1 MKALEISSIK
11 GSFAAAVRELRSE
24 PVALTDGDT
33 PIAVLLPVENADLES
48 ISLSLNPQ
56 FLAII
61 ERSRA
66 RYYQEGGISSEEMR
80 RRLGMEP
87 EAEAEEKPNSKRKRK
102 AN

>member
-11 GSFAAAVRELRSE
+11 GSFADAIRNLQSE

-33 PIAVLLPVENADLES
+33 PIAVLLPVENADLET

-56 FLAII
+56 FLDMI

-66 RYYQEGGISSEEMR
+66 RYYREGGISSEEMR

-87 EAEAEEKPNSKRKRK
+87 AAEAKPNAKRKRK

>member
-11 GSFAAAVRELRSE
+11 GSFAAAIRKLRSE
-24 PVALTDGDT
+24 PVALTDGET
-33 PIAVLLPVENADLES
+33 PIAVLLPVENADLET

-56 FLAII
+56 FLAMI

-66 RYYQEGGISSEEMR
+66 RYYQEGGISPEEVR

-87 EAEAEEKPNSKRKRK
+87 EPEAKPNTRRKRK
-102 AN
+102 AT

>member
-11 GSFAAAVRELRSE
+11 GSFAAAIRELRGE
-24 PVALTDGDT
+24 PVALTDGAT
-33 PIAVLLPVENADLES
+33 PIAVLLPVENADLET

-56 FLAII
+56 FLDMI

-87 EAEAEEKPNSKRKRK
+87 EAEAKPNSKRKRK
-102 AN
+102 AT

>member
-24 PVALTDGDT
+24 PVVLTDGDT
-33 PIAVLLPVENADLES
+33 PIAVLLPVENADLET

-56 FLAII
+56 FLAMI
-61 ERSRA
+61 ERSRT
-66 RYYQEGGISSEEMR
+66 RMIKEGGISPEEMR
-80 RRLGMEP
+80 RRLGMDP
-87 EAEAEEKPNSKRKRK
+87 ATEAKANTKRKRK